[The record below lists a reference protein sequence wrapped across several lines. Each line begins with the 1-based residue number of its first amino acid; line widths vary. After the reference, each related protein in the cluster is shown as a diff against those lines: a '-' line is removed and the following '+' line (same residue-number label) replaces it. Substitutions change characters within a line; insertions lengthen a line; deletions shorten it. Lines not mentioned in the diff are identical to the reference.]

1 MRQLRQASAQGYN
14 ILGRS
19 HDNLHGTFSPSY
31 QPTGYR
37 RDTLRRYASAQT
49 LPHSGGY
56 SAGGYSAPSPN
67 TPVYRISG
75 DFGSMWDRQHT
86 SSASALHKPVFGR
99 GISLRIIAKRLACH
113 LLAYQNGPF
122 LCYSIPLK
130 ASLTSLPNHG
140 GAYWLYTHK
149 DTIISTPLR
158 SEVQQ
163 WVILCSKQVFDRLL
177 CCSYL
182 ETPIFHLF

>member
-99 GISLRIIAKRLACH
+99 GISLRIISQTPCMSPACLSKWAIPV
-113 LLAYQNGPF
+113 LLHTTQSV
-122 LCYSIPLK
+122 LD
-130 ASLTSLPNHG
+130 LP
-140 GAYWLYTHK
+140 
-149 DTIISTPLR
+149 S
-158 SEVQQ
+158 
-163 WVILCSKQVFDRLL
+163 
-177 CCSYL
+177 
-182 ETPIFHLF
+182 